1 MMSPDKGDRSC
12 GGLDTFNDIFHWSYR
27 HRLCP
32 ALLIQLAHPCY
43 VLVAI
48 RSDPPST
55 NISSFP
61 APALASVPLPS
72 STSQPRCRRRCTP
85 CLLFLFF
92 LWVAP
97 SSWINQ
103 HRFKMKQVL
112 VMWLSKSYAECWICF
127 QTGSKPDTILS
138 YVFVIFVLYF
148 FWFGG
153 REEKKSRCAVC
164 TGYWI
169 LV

>member
-1 MMSPDKGDRSC
+1 M
-12 GGLDTFNDIFHWSYR
+12 Y
-27 HRLCP
+27 
-32 ALLIQLAHPCY
+32 
-43 VLVAI
+43 AI
-48 RSDPPST
+48 Y
-55 NISSFP
+55 
-61 APALASVPLPS
+61 
-72 STSQPRCRRRCTP
+72 
-85 CLLFLFF
+85 FF
-92 LWVAP
+92 CFFYDVAP